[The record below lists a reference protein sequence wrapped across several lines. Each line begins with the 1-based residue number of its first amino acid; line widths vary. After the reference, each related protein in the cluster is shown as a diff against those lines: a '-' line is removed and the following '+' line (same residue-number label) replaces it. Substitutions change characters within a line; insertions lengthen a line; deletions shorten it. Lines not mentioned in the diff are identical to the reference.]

1 MKHIVWLF
9 PPEGPPPEGLGC
21 LQEGAEFV
29 VCPVDSVAGAIETLR
44 RAEADALV
52 VSLPGNGS
60 LPREILPE
68 ISAAR
73 PSIPV
78 ILYDPH
84 KSKNR
89 LFAAAA
95 SSAPK
100 YIGQPASS
108 EELLACLSAAL
119 TPDPAEEFKRLSDS
133 EPWRKLLVG
142 DSGVMREVVETIALV
157 GNRRATVLLTGET
170 GTGKEIAARAI
181 HMASSRGHSPMVA
194 VNCAALPENLLEA
207 ELFGHTR
214 GAFTGAVNARVGL
227 FEQANRS
234 TIFLDEIG
242 EMPMPLQ
249 AKLLR
254 VLQERELHRVGS
266 SETIRIDVRV
276 IAASNTDLETAVAQ
290 KRFRQDLFYRLNVV
304 PLRMP
309 ALRDRLS
316 DIPALVQHFIRKI
329 SDLEGGPEKFV
340 SQEAMEYLASYGW
353 PGNVRQLEHA
363 VESAIALSGP
373 RRVLLPRDFRLPQEQ
388 TTPGIGMLRDLDV
401 PESGLD
407 LEELMVSIERT
418 LLERALFKCGGN
430 KARAADLLNMKRTTL
445 VSKFKALQSCA

>member
-1 MKHIVWLF
+1 
-9 PPEGPPPEGLGC
+9 
-21 LQEGAEFV
+21 
-29 VCPVDSVAGAIETLR
+29 VDSVAGAIEKLR
-44 RAEADALV
+44 QAEADAIV
-52 VSLPGNGS
+52 VSLPGDGWVA
-60 LPREILPE
+60 REILSE

-84 KSKNR
+84 KTKNL
-89 LFAAAA
+89 LFAMGGAN
-95 SSAPK
+95 APK
-100 YIGQPASS
+100 YFGQPGTS
-108 EELLACLSAAL
+108 EELLECIRAAL
-119 TPDPAEEFKRLSDS
+119 ASGAAEELARLSHS

-181 HMASSRGHSPMVA
+181 HMASSRGHLPMVA

-242 EMPMPLQ
+242 EMPLPLQ

-266 SETIRIDVRV
+266 
-276 IAASNTDLETAVAQ
+276 
-290 KRFRQDLFYRLNVV
+290 
-304 PLRMP
+304 
-309 ALRDRLS
+309 
-316 DIPALVQHFIRKI
+316 
-329 SDLEGGPEKFV
+329 
-340 SQEAMEYLASYGW
+340 
-353 PGNVRQLEHA
+353 
-363 VESAIALSGP
+363 
-373 RRVLLPRDFRLPQEQ
+373 
-388 TTPGIGMLRDLDV
+388 
-401 PESGLD
+401 
-407 LEELMVSIERT
+407 
-418 LLERALFKCGGN
+418 
-430 KARAADLLNMKRTTL
+430 
-445 VSKFKALQSCA
+445 

>member
-1 MKHIVWLF
+1 
-9 PPEGPPPEGLGC
+9 
-21 LQEGAEFV
+21 
-29 VCPVDSVAGAIETLR
+29 VDSVAGAIEKLR
-44 RAEADALV
+44 QAEADAIV
-52 VSLPGNGS
+52 VSLPGDGWVA
-60 LPREILPE
+60 REILSE

-84 KSKNR
+84 KTKNL
-89 LFAAAA
+89 LFAMGGAN
-95 SSAPK
+95 APK
-100 YIGQPASS
+100 YFGQPGTS
-108 EELLACLSAAL
+108 EELLECIRAAL
-119 TPDPAEEFKRLSDS
+119 ASGAAEELARLSHS

-181 HMASSRGHSPMVA
+181 HMASSRGHLPMVA

-242 EMPMPLQ
+242 EMPLPLQ

-276 IAASNTDLETAVAQ
+276 IAASNTDLEAAVAQ

-309 ALRDRLS
+309 ALRERLC

-340 SQEAMEYLASYGW
+340 SKEAMEYLANYSW

-388 TTPGIGMLRDLDV
+388 TAPGIGMLRDLDV